1 MKTAPAIIVQL
12 IHIEGPMKGQILE
25 LSDHEINI
33 GRHPSCQLKFPPDFN
48 IVSRKH
54 ATISREGNRFKLTD
68 HSSNGTIVNGR
79 RIKEIYLTD
88 GDVLTI
94 SEGGPKI
101 SFLTRMGEPSPI
113 PQTQETPPPS
123 PPPEEKIIAPPVQE
137 EVQRP
142 APQPPPM
149 TPKPDVPP
157 AAPVQK
163 TKEPLIIQYGP
174 TLRSFDMPLKI
185 GKHPD
190 SDFSLD
196 QVEIL
201 DFHAEIYFSDGQYWV
216 RDLTGQ
222 QTITINNIPVGEGA
236 ALRQNDELAL
246 SSRGPFFQFLGNG
259 RLSEVEKTAAE
270 AGTDGRNFEEQIS
283 EKPPMDEPFKKPMS
297 FLKKIFKKN

>member
-54 ATISREGNRFKLTD
+54 ATITREGNRFKLTD

-79 RIKEIYLTD
+79 RIKETYLKD

-101 SFLTRMGEPSPI
+101 SFLTQMGEPPPG
-113 PQTQETPPPS
+113 PQIQETPPS
-123 PPPEEKIIAPPVQE
+123 PPPEEKIIVPPVQE

-149 TPKPDVPP
+149 SPEP

-190 SDFSLD
+190 SDFFLD
-196 QVEIL
+196 QIEIL
-201 DFHAEIYFSDGQYWV
+201 DFHAEIYFSDEQYWV

-222 QTITINNIPVGEGA
+222 QMITINNIPVGEGA
-236 ALRQNDELAL
+236 AFRQNDELAL
-246 SSRGPFFQFLGNG
+246 SSSGPFFQFLGNG
-259 RLSEVEKTAAE
+259 RLSEVEKIPAE
-270 AGTDGRNFEEQIS
+270 AGTDGQDFNEQIS
-283 EKPPMDEPFKKPMS
+283 EKSSMDEAFKKPMS
-297 FLKKIFKKN
+297 FFKKFFKKN

>member
-54 ATISREGNRFKLTD
+54 ATITREGNRFKLTD

-79 RIKEIYLTD
+79 RIKETYLKD

-101 SFLTRMGEPSPI
+101 SFLTQMGEPSPG
-113 PQTQETPPPS
+113 PQTQETPLS
-123 PPPEEKIIAPPVQE
+123 PPPEEKIIVPPVQE

-149 TPKPDVPP
+149 SPEP

-174 TLRSFDMPLKI
+174 TLRSFDMPMKI

-201 DFHAEIYFSDGQYWV
+201 DFHAEIYFSDGQYWA
-216 RDLTGQ
+216 RDLTGKQ
-222 QTITINNIPVGEGA
+222 MITINNIPVGEGA
-236 ALRQNDELAL
+236 AFRQNDELAL

-259 RLSEVEKTAAE
+259 RLSEVEKIPAE
-270 AGTDGRNFEEQIS
+270 TGTDGQDFNEQIS
-283 EKPPMDEPFKKPMS
+283 EKLSMDEPFKKPLS
-297 FLKKIFKKN
+297 FFKKFFKKN

>member
-25 LSDHEINI
+25 LSDHKINI

-54 ATISREGNRFKLTD
+54 ATITREGNRFKLTD

-79 RIKEIYLTD
+79 RIKETYLKD

-101 SFLTRMGEPSPI
+101 SFLTRMGEPSLI
-113 PQTQETPPPS
+113 PQTQETPPS
-123 PPPEEKIIAPPVQE
+123 PPPEEEIVVPPVQE

-149 TPKPDVPP
+149 SLEP
-157 AAPVQK
+157 AVPVQK
-163 TKEPLIIQYGP
+163 TREPLIIQYGP
-174 TLRSFDMPLKI
+174 TLRSFDLPLKI

-196 QVEIL
+196 QAEIL
-201 DFHAEIYFSDGQYWV
+201 DFHAEIYFSDGQYWI

-222 QTITINNIPVGEGA
+222 QMITINNIPVGEGT

-246 SSRGPFFQFLGNG
+246 SSSGPFFQFMGNG
-259 RLSEVEKTAAE
+259 RLGEVEKTTVE
-270 AGTDGRNFEEQIS
+270 AGAGGQDVEEKIS
-283 EKPPMDEPFKKPMS
+283 EKPPMDEAFKKPMS
-297 FLKKIFKKN
+297 FFKKFFKKN

>member
-25 LSDHEINI
+25 LSEHEINI

-54 ATISREGNRFKLTD
+54 ATITREGNRFKLTD

-79 RIKEIYLTD
+79 RIKETYLKD

-113 PQTQETPPPS
+113 PQTQEPPS
-123 PPPEEKIIAPPVQE
+123 PSPSPSPEEKIVVPPVQE
-137 EVQRP
+137 EAQRP
-142 APQPPPM
+142 SPQPPP
-149 TPKPDVPP
+149 VSLEP
-157 AAPVQK
+157 AAPIQK
-163 TKEPLIIQYGP
+163 TSEPLIIQYGP

-190 SDFSLD
+190 SNFLID
-196 QVEIL
+196 QAEIL
-201 DFHAEIYFSDGQYWV
+201 DFHAEIFFSDEQYWV

-222 QTITINNIPVGEGA
+222 QMVTINNIPVGEGA
-236 ALRQNDELAL
+236 AFRQNDELAMG
-246 SSRGPFFQFLGNG
+246 SSGPFFQFLGNG

-270 AGTDGRNFEEQIS
+270 AGPDGQNFEEQIS
-283 EKPPMDEPFKKPMS
+283 EKSAMDEALKKPMS
-297 FLKKIFKKN
+297 FLKKFFGKN

>member
-25 LSDHEINI
+25 LSDHEISI

-48 IVSRKH
+48 IISRKH
-54 ATISREGNRFKLTD
+54 ATIIRDGNRFKLTD

-79 RIKEIYLTD
+79 RIKETYLKD

-101 SFLTRMGEPSPI
+101 SFLTRMGEPSSV
-113 PQTQETPPPS
+113 PQTREAPPPS
-123 PPPEEKIIAPPVQE
+123 PVEEIVVPPVQVE
-137 EVQRP
+137 EPPKP

-149 TPKPDVPP
+149 SPEP
-157 AAPVQK
+157 ANPVQE
-163 TKEPLIIQYGP
+163 TREPLIIQYGP
-174 TLRSFDMPLKI
+174 TLRSFDLPLKI

-190 SDFSLD
+190 SGFFLD
-196 QVEIL
+196 QAEIL
-201 DFHAEIYFSDGQYWV
+201 DFHAEIYFSGGQYLV
-216 RDLTGQ
+216 RDLTGKQ
-222 QTITINNIPVGEGA
+222 MISINNIPVGEGA

-246 SSRGPFFQFLGNG
+246 SSSGPFFQFLGNG

-270 AGTDGRNFEEQIS
+270 AGVGGQDFEEQIS
-283 EKPPMDEPFKKPMS
+283 EKPSTDKAFKKPMS